1 MANVLIGCVC
11 VFKPYVYLSGTMEE
25 YDESL
30 QQEHEKKIEMYRVF
44 FEGRTR
50 GWCYS
55 DPPLLH
61 LSPSRKLAQF
71 HYSLFTFSA

>member
-30 QQEHEKKIEMYRVF
+30 QQEHEKNRDVPRF
-44 FEGRTR
+44 FRR
-50 GWCYS
+50 
-55 DPPLLH
+55 
-61 LSPSRKLAQF
+61 
-71 HYSLFTFSA
+71 